1 MAATSTR
8 PPEASR
14 RRSPSQRRSKQR
26 VAKILNAAAEL
37 VVEQGVD
44 RLGTRAI
51 ADRADVPAASIYQYF
66 ADKDEIILELVKRD
80 TAEMDA
86 HVVATVAALETFSVR
101 SVVTAAMNA
110 FIDVYA
116 QRREFIAIYY
126 QGRTN
131 PAVLAFCREHN
142 RQTATVLFE
151 TMTSAG
157 MLTPA
162 TDIDRG
168 VLAVELGDR
177 IFEVAFRDGY
187 EGDQR
192 VIDDGVEILVRYLEQ
207 FATEAGIA
215 GIPAS

>member
-1 MAATSTR
+1 M
-8 PPEASR
+8 
-14 RRSPSQRRSKQR
+14 
-26 VAKILNAAAEL
+26 AKILDATAEL

-51 ADRADVPAASIYQYF
+51 ADRADVPVASIYQYF
-66 ADKDEIILELVKRD
+66 ADRDEIILELVKRD

-86 HVVATVAALETFSVR
+86 HVAATVAGLDTFSVR

-116 QRREFIAIYY
+116 RRREFIAIYF

-131 PAVLAFCREHN
+131 PAVMAFCRDHN
-142 RQTATVLFE
+142 RRIATTLFE
-151 TMTSAG
+151 VMTSAG
-157 MLTPA
+157 MLRPA
-162 TDIDRG
+162 VGIDRG
-168 VLAVELGDR
+168 LLAVELGDR
-177 IFEVAFRDGY
+177 VFEVAFRDGF

-192 VIDDGVEILVRYLEQ
+192 VIDGGVEIIVCYLEQ

-215 GIPAS
+215 GIPAPS